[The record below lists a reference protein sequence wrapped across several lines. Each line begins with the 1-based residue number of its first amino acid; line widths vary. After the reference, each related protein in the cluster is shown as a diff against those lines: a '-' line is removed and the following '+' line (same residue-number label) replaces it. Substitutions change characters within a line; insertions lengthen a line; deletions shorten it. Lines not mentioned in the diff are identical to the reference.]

1 MTNRNTSVLIYT
13 LLLILTLRYHQV
25 LAYCSLPLDDD
36 DSGCGHVFIG
46 QAENTIVRMPRN
58 CGLGPYAR
66 VVSLTVHDDQTVL
79 PAYHAARLPI
89 NEKTYALS
97 FDYNFAAIP
106 EENGPIL

>member
-1 MTNRNTSVLIYT
+1 MLIYT

-66 VVSLTVHDDQTVL
+66 VVSLTVHGDQTVL